1 MDPTQL
7 TEIVGQAD
15 ARLASTTP
23 DQEIQA
29 ALAQNRPDLWA
40 ALASNP
46 MLYPELVNWLYQ
58 LQDDAVLAVLNGQQH
73 PSGTDGAAQAQ
84 AAWAWVADGTPPQ
97 GVAVAERSSRWSPVP
112 LIAAAVII
120 LLVIGGIGTWR
131 LGLFGG
137 DDDRTPSTA
146 AGGHGS
152 DRASSASHKKD
163 REKNK
168 DGDKDDKDSA
178 KDRET
183 DRDEPTPAEE
193 EPDRDSPP
201 APVESSEPDSG
212 SGSGASGSNG
222 AGSADY
228 VTPCARAPQF
238 AVRSVSDQGG
248 ELEVTT
254 EVTPSCSEGDV
265 LTGAA
270 NSIALYAP
278 SSTTGSGAADMV
290 VAYADFD
297 FSGSPVV
304 IPSGGRTLV
313 LRFGAGYFFRSAS
326 DISAGSATISGD
338 IDRSGASTAVVV
350 GSDASTTAIVA
361 SGTGDGQVAEADAA
375 GNLRWQADHDRPTV
389 VSSVSGY
396 WVPQVSS
403 KRLGLYAEGMT
414 WGSPDIVQEFFSL
427 RQQFPQALLLFSDD
441 WPVFDAGGSWWVTI
455 VGIPFTTAEEA
466 NAWCDSQGLDGEHC
480 FAKYIDTKGSSEGT
494 TVNR

>member
-73 PSGTDGAAQAQ
+73 PSGTDGAAQAP

-137 DDDRTPSTA
+137 DDGRTPSVA
-146 AGGHGS
+146 AEGS
-152 DRASSASHKKD
+152 DPARTPSPSDATDEDA
-163 REKNK
+163 KN
-168 DGDKDDKDSA
+168 
-178 KDRET
+178 EEP
-183 DRDEPTPAEE
+183 DRDAPTPAENEE
-193 EPDRDSPP
+193 EPDRDAPTP
-201 APVESSEPDSG
+201 AESNG
-212 SGSGASGSNG
+212 SGSGRSGPG
-222 AGSADY
+222 AGAADR
-228 VTPCARAPQF
+228 VAPCARAPQF
-238 AVRSVSDQGG
+238 AVRSVSDQDG

-254 EVTPSCSEGDV
+254 EVTPSCAKGDV

-270 NSIALYAP
+270 NSIMLYAS
-278 SSTTGSGAADMV
+278 SSTAGGSGAADMV

-297 FSGSPVV
+297 FSSSPLV
-304 IPSGGRTLV
+304 IPPDGRTLV
-313 LRFGAGYFFRSAS
+313 LRFAAGYFFRSAS
-326 DISAGSATISGD
+326 DINASSAMISGD
-338 IDRSGASTAVVV
+338 IDRSGASDAVMV
-350 GSDASTTAIVA
+350 GDDASTTAIAA
-361 SGTGDGQVAEADAA
+361 SGAGDGQAAEVFAAD
-375 GNLRWQADHDRPTV
+375 NLRWQADHDRPIA
-389 VSSVSGY
+389 VSGVSGY

-414 WGSPDIVQEFFSL
+414 WSSPAIMQEFLSL
-427 RQQFPQALLLFSDD
+427 REQFPQALLLFSDE
-441 WPVFDAGGSWWVTI
+441 WSVFDAGGGWWVTI
-455 VGIPFTTAEEA
+455 VGITFSTAEGA

-480 FAKYIDTKGSSEGT
+480 FAKYIDTNGSSAGT
-494 TVNR
+494 TRNR

>member
-1 MDPTQL
+1 M
-7 TEIVGQAD
+7 
-15 ARLASTTP
+15 
-23 DQEIQA
+23 
-29 ALAQNRPDLWA
+29 
-40 ALASNP
+40 
-46 MLYPELVNWLYQ
+46 
-58 LQDDAVLAVLNGQQH
+58 
-73 PSGTDGAAQAQ
+73 
-84 AAWAWVADGTPPQ
+84 
-97 GVAVAERSSRWSPVP
+97 
-112 LIAAAVII
+112 
-120 LLVIGGIGTWR
+120 
-131 LGLFGG
+131 
-137 DDDRTPSTA
+137 
-146 AGGHGS
+146 
-152 DRASSASHKKD
+152 
-163 REKNK
+163 
-168 DGDKDDKDSA
+168 
-178 KDRET
+178 
-183 DRDEPTPAEE
+183 
-193 EPDRDSPP
+193 
-201 APVESSEPDSG
+201 ESSEPDSG

-326 DISAGSATISGD
+326 DISAGSTTISGD

-350 GSDASTTAIVA
+350 GSDASTTAIAA

-375 GNLRWQADHDRPTV
+375 GNLRWQAGHDRPTV

-403 KRLGLYAEGMT
+403 KRPGLYAEGMT

-480 FAKYIDTKGSSEGT
+480 FAKYIDTNGSSEGT
-494 TVNR
+494 TRNR

>member
-23 DQEIQA
+23 NQEIQA

-58 LQDDAVLAVLNGQQH
+58 LQDDAVLAALNGQRTYSS
-73 PSGTDGAAQAQ
+73 PPGADGAAQTP
-84 AAWAWVADGTPPQ
+84 AAWAWAADGAPPQ
-97 GVAVAERSSRWSPVP
+97 GVAAAERSSHWSPVP

-137 DDDRTPSTA
+137 DDNRTPSTA

-152 DRASSASHKKD
+152 DRASSASHRKD
-163 REKNK
+163 RE
-168 DGDKDDKDSA
+168 GDKDRDGKDSK
-178 KDRET
+178 KDEET
-183 DRDEPTPAEE
+183 DRGEPTPAEE
-193 EPDRDSPP
+193 EPDRDSPAP
-201 APVESSEPDSG
+201 AESSKP
-212 SGSGASGSNG
+212 GSGASDSNG
-222 AGSADY
+222 AGAAGY

-238 AVRSVSDQGG
+238 TVRSVSDQDG

-254 EVTPSCSEGDV
+254 EVTPSCAEGDV

-270 NSIALYAP
+270 NSIMLYAP
-278 SSTTGSGAADMV
+278 SSTTGGSGAADMV

-297 FSGSPVV
+297 FSGAPVV

-313 LRFGAGYFFRSAS
+313 LRFAAGYFFRSAS
-326 DISAGSATISGD
+326 DISAGSTTISGD
-338 IDRSGASTAVVV
+338 IDRSGASNAVAV
-350 GSDASTTAIVA
+350 GSDASTTAIAA
-361 SGTGDGQVAEADAA
+361 SGTGDGQTAEAAAA
-375 GNLRWQADHDRPTV
+375 GNLRWQADHDRPTI

-414 WGSPDIVQEFFSL
+414 WGSPAIVQEFFSL

-441 WPVFDAGGSWWVTI
+441 WSVFDAGGGWWVTI

-480 FAKYIDTKGSSEGT
+480 FAKYIDTNGSSEGT
-494 TVNR
+494 TRNR

>member
-73 PSGTDGAAQAQ
+73 PSGTDGAAQAP

-137 DDDRTPSTA
+137 DDDRTPSA
-146 AGGHGS
+146 AAEGRDS
-152 DRASSASHKKD
+152 DRTSSASDKKD
-163 REKNK
+163 GEKDE
-168 DGDKDDKDSA
+168 DGKGSA
-178 KDRET
+178 KDEGT
-183 DRDEPTPAEE
+183 DRDEPTPAA
-193 EPDRDSPP
+193 EPDRDSPAP
-201 APVESSEPDSG
+201 AESSEPD
-212 SGSGASGSNG
+212 SGASGSNG
-222 AGSADY
+222 AGAADY

-238 AVRSVSDQGG
+238 AVRSVSDQDG

-254 EVTPSCSEGDV
+254 EVTPSCAEGDV

-270 NSIALYAP
+270 NSIMLYAP
-278 SSTTGSGAADMV
+278 SSTTGGSGAADMV

-297 FSGSPVV
+297 FSGAPVV

-313 LRFGAGYFFRSAS
+313 LRFAAGYFFRSAS
-326 DISAGSATISGD
+326 DINASSTTISGD
-338 IDRSGASTAVVV
+338 IDRSGASNAVVV
-350 GSDASTTAIVA
+350 GSDANTTATAA
-361 SGTGDGQVAEADAA
+361 SGTGDGEVAEASAA
-375 GNLRWQADHDRPTV
+375 DNLRWQADHDRSTV
-389 VSSVSGY
+389 VSRVSGY

-403 KRLGLYAEGMT
+403 KRPGLYAEGMT
-414 WGSPDIVQEFFSL
+414 WGSPAIMQEFFSL
-427 RQQFPQALLLFSDD
+427 RQQFPEALLLFSDD

-455 VGIPFTTAEEA
+455 VGIPFTTAEGA

-480 FAKYIDTKGSSEGT
+480 FAKYVDTTGSSEGT
-494 TVNR
+494 TRNR

>member
-46 MLYPELVNWLYQ
+46 MLYPELVDWLYQ
-58 LQDDAVLAVLNGQQH
+58 LQDDAVLAALNGQRLGSS
-73 PSGTDGAAQAQ
+73 PPATDGAAPQQ
-84 AAWAWVADGTPPQ
+84 TPTAWAWAADDASPQ
-97 GVAVAERSSRWSPVP
+97 SMTAAGRSSHWSPVP

-137 DDDRTPSTA
+137 DDNRTPSTA

-152 DRASSASHKKD
+152 DRASSASHRKD
-163 REKNK
+163 RER
-168 DGDKDDKDSA
+168 DKDRDGKDSK
-178 KDRET
+178 KDEET

-193 EPDRDSPP
+193 EPDRDSPAP
-201 APVESSEPDSG
+201 AESSKP
-212 SGSGASGSNG
+212 GSGASDSNG
-222 AGSADY
+222 TGAAGY

-238 AVRSVSDQGG
+238 TVRSVSDQDG

-254 EVTPSCSEGDV
+254 EVTPSCAEGDV

-270 NSIALYAP
+270 NSIMLYAP
-278 SSTTGSGAADMV
+278 SSTTGGSGAADMV

-297 FSGSPVV
+297 FSGAPVV

-313 LRFGAGYFFRSAS
+313 LRFAAGYFFRSAS
-326 DISAGSATISGD
+326 DINASSTTISGD
-338 IDRSGASTAVVV
+338 IDRSGASNAVVV
-350 GSDASTTAIVA
+350 GSDANTTATAA
-361 SGTGDGQVAEADAA
+361 SGTGDGEVAEASAA
-375 GNLRWQADHDRPTV
+375 DNLRWQADHDRSTV
-389 VSSVSGY
+389 VSRVSGY

-403 KRLGLYAEGMT
+403 KRPGLYAEGMT
-414 WGSPDIVQEFFSL
+414 WGSPAIMQEFFSL
-427 RQQFPQALLLFSDD
+427 RQQFPEALLLFSDD

-455 VGIPFTTAEEA
+455 VGIPFTTAEGA

-480 FAKYIDTKGSSEGT
+480 FAKYVDTTGSSEGT
-494 TVNR
+494 TRNR

>member
-73 PSGTDGAAQAQ
+73 PSGTDGAAQAP

-137 DDDRTPSTA
+137 DDDRTPSA
-146 AGGHGS
+146 AAEGRDS
-152 DRASSASHKKD
+152 DRTSSASDKKD
-163 REKNK
+163 GEKDE
-168 DGDKDDKDSA
+168 DGKGSA
-178 KDRET
+178 KDEGT
-183 DRDEPTPAEE
+183 DRDEPTPAA
-193 EPDRDSPP
+193 EPDRDSPAP
-201 APVESSEPDSG
+201 AESSEPD
-212 SGSGASGSNG
+212 SGASGSNG
-222 AGSADY
+222 AGAADY

-238 AVRSVSDQGG
+238 AVRSVSDQDG

-254 EVTPSCSEGDV
+254 EVTPSCAEGDV

-270 NSIALYAP
+270 NSIMLYAP
-278 SSTTGSGAADMV
+278 SSTTGGSGAADMV

-297 FSGSPVV
+297 FSGAPVV

-313 LRFGAGYFFRSAS
+313 LRFAAGYFFRSAS
-326 DISAGSATISGD
+326 DINASSTTISGD
-338 IDRSGASTAVVV
+338 IDRSGASNAVVV
-350 GSDASTTAIVA
+350 GSDANTTATAA
-361 SGTGDGQVAEADAA
+361 SGTGDGEVAEASAA
-375 GNLRWQADHDRPTV
+375 DNLRWQADHDRSTV
-389 VSSVSGY
+389 VSRVSGY

-403 KRLGLYAEGMT
+403 KRPGLYAEGMT
-414 WGSPDIVQEFFSL
+414 WGSPAIMQEFFSL
-427 RQQFPQALLLFSDD
+427 RQQFPEALLLFSDD

-480 FAKYIDTKGSSEGT
+480 FAKYVDTTGSSEGT
-494 TVNR
+494 TRNR

>member
-73 PSGTDGAAQAQ
+73 PSGTDGAAQAP

-137 DDDRTPSTA
+137 DDDRTPSA
-146 AGGHGS
+146 AAEGRDS
-152 DRASSASHKKD
+152 DRTSSASDKKD
-163 REKNK
+163 GEKDE
-168 DGDKDDKDSA
+168 DGKGSA
-178 KDRET
+178 KDEGT
-183 DRDEPTPAEE
+183 DRDEPTPAA
-193 EPDRDSPP
+193 EPDRDSPAP
-201 APVESSEPDSG
+201 AESSEPD
-212 SGSGASGSNG
+212 SGASGSNG
-222 AGSADY
+222 AGAADY

-238 AVRSVSDQGG
+238 AVRSVSDQDG

-254 EVTPSCSEGDV
+254 EVTPSCAEGDV

-270 NSIALYAP
+270 NSIMLYAP
-278 SSTTGSGAADMV
+278 SSTTGGSGAADMV

-297 FSGSPVV
+297 FSGAPVV

-313 LRFGAGYFFRSAS
+313 LRFAAGYFFRSAS
-326 DISAGSATISGD
+326 DISAGSTTISGD

-403 KRLGLYAEGMT
+403 KRPGLYAEGMT

-480 FAKYIDTKGSSEGT
+480 FAKYVDTTGSSEGT
-494 TVNR
+494 TRNR

>member
-73 PSGTDGAAQAQ
+73 PSGTDGAAQAP

-137 DDDRTPSTA
+137 DDDRTPSA
-146 AGGHGS
+146 AAEGRDS
-152 DRASSASHKKD
+152 DRTSSASDKKD
-163 REKNK
+163 GEKDE
-168 DGDKDDKDSA
+168 DGKGSA
-178 KDRET
+178 KDEGT
-183 DRDEPTPAEE
+183 DRDEPTPAA
-193 EPDRDSPP
+193 EPDRDSPAP
-201 APVESSEPDSG
+201 AESSEPD
-212 SGSGASGSNG
+212 SGASGSNG
-222 AGSADY
+222 AGAADY

-238 AVRSVSDQGG
+238 AVRSVSDQDG

-254 EVTPSCSEGDV
+254 EVTPSCAEGDV

-270 NSIALYAP
+270 NSIMLYAP
-278 SSTTGSGAADMV
+278 SSTTGGSGAADMV

-297 FSGSPVV
+297 FSGAPVV

-313 LRFGAGYFFRSAS
+313 LRFAAGYFFRSAS
-326 DISAGSATISGD
+326 DINASSTTISGD
-338 IDRSGASTAVVV
+338 IDRSGASNAVVV
-350 GSDASTTAIVA
+350 GSDANTTATAA
-361 SGTGDGQVAEADAA
+361 SGTGDGEAAEASAA
-375 GNLRWQADHDRPTV
+375 DNLRWQADHDRSTV
-389 VSSVSGY
+389 VSRVSGY

-403 KRLGLYAEGMT
+403 KRPGLYAEGMT
-414 WGSPDIVQEFFSL
+414 WGSPAIMQEFFSL
-427 RQQFPQALLLFSDD
+427 RQQFPEALLLFSDD

-455 VGIPFTTAEEA
+455 VGIPFTTAEGA

-480 FAKYIDTKGSSEGT
+480 FAKYVDTTGSSEGT
-494 TVNR
+494 TRNR

>member
-137 DDDRTPSTA
+137 DDDRTPSA
-146 AGGHGS
+146 AAEGRDS
-152 DRASSASHKKD
+152 DRTSSASDKKD
-163 REKNK
+163 GEKDE
-168 DGDKDDKDSA
+168 DGKGSA
-178 KDRET
+178 KDEGT
-183 DRDEPTPAEE
+183 DRDEPTPAA
-193 EPDRDSPP
+193 EPDRDSPAP
-201 APVESSEPDSG
+201 AESSEPD
-212 SGSGASGSNG
+212 SGASGSNG
-222 AGSADY
+222 AGAADY

-238 AVRSVSDQGG
+238 AVRSVSDQDG

-254 EVTPSCSEGDV
+254 EVTPSCAEGDV

-270 NSIALYAP
+270 NSIMLYAP
-278 SSTTGSGAADMV
+278 SSTTGGSGAADMV

-297 FSGSPVV
+297 FSGAPVV

-313 LRFGAGYFFRSAS
+313 LRFAAGYFFRSAS
-326 DISAGSATISGD
+326 DINASSTTISGD
-338 IDRSGASTAVVV
+338 IDRSGASNAVVV
-350 GSDASTTAIVA
+350 GSDANTTATAA
-361 SGTGDGQVAEADAA
+361 SGTGDGEVAEASAA
-375 GNLRWQADHDRPTV
+375 DNLRWQADHDRSTV
-389 VSSVSGY
+389 VSRVSGY

-403 KRLGLYAEGMT
+403 KRPGLYAEGMT
-414 WGSPDIVQEFFSL
+414 WGSPAIMQEFFSL
-427 RQQFPQALLLFSDD
+427 RQQFPEALLLFSDD

-480 FAKYIDTKGSSEGT
+480 FAKYIDTNGSSEGT
-494 TVNR
+494 TRNR